1 MSYNKRH
8 RIVVNSYQ
16 HRTNDRFEQNWQ
28 RQNDWTTYNLT
39 NDKRLL
45 KCGNRR
51 IETRQWDNDLTMT
64 SPLNWP
70 IRSKTRVNYHRL
82 TRYNSLWLWRWLP
95 HRLSKRQSLSTKVL
109 FRTSS
114 PGRSCSAYL
123 LNDPWAQNF
132 HVVTLMMGYLR
143 DNFEYFCVVIP
154 CLYDPY
160 FDRKYNYGMS
170 LQNSL
175 FV

>member
-16 HRTNDRFEQNWQ
+16 HRTNDRLEQNWQ

-109 FRTSS
+109 FRTTLTRTIMLSLLIKWPLGSKLSRCYSS
-114 PGRSCSAYL
+114 DGISERQFWVLLCGHPVFIRSILWS
-123 LNDPWAQNF
+123 
-132 HVVTLMMGYLR
+132 
-143 DNFEYFCVVIP
+143 
-154 CLYDPY
+154 
-160 FDRKYNYGMS
+160 
-170 LQNSL
+170 
-175 FV
+175 